1 MAKTNQKSKKGKKDL
16 KKVLT
21 ERQRW
26 WYHNKVVSEMTTLKE
41 PNLKK
46 IEKKVLTRSWWR
58 GNI

>member
-41 PNLKK
+41 LNLKK
-46 IEKKVLTRSWWR
+46 IEKKVLTSE
-58 GNI
+58 